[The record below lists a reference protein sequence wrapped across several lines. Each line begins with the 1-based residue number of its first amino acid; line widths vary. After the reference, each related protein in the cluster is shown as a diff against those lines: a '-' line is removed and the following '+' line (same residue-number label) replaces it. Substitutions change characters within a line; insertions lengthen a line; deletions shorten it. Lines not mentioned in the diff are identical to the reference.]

1 MLLQSSAIGQEE
13 KQRLKLSMAKNSR
26 AGSVVSD
33 IISEKAGKNGS
44 QNRNGSDGEFMLVN
58 YMTDNFQQMAFAS
71 KKGSFV
77 Q

>member
-1 MLLQSSAIGQEE
+1 
-13 KQRLKLSMAKNSR
+13 MAKNSR
-26 AGSVVSD
+26 AGSVVSE

-44 QNRNGSDGEFMLVN
+44 QHPNGSHDDAEFMLVN

-77 Q
+77 FNE